1 MLPLAISPTAS
12 FTCITFVWWFP
23 TFSFNLH
30 PGVSVVPVSRLCPF
44 YFFFLFSLLHPLM
57 YACPSTVN
65 TKIYVLFTA
74 TATQSDIC
82 TVSQAV
88 SLLIR
93 LPFAVVRFLHTY
105 RNKWLVHH
113 SGTWV
118 AQNVVCAV
126 KAKFA
131 VQCFTDTERTIHA
144 EKRIKLKTLQCIK
157 RVNLIAHLFR
167 TTIMS

>member
-1 MLPLAISPTAS
+1 MISQQPVS
-12 FTCITFVWWFP
+12 HVWWFT
-23 TFSFNLH
+23 TFSFSLH
-30 PGVSVVPVSRLCPF
+30 SGVSVVPVYRLCPF

-65 TKIYVLFTA
+65 TKIYVLFTS

-82 TVSQAV
+82 PVSQAV

-93 LPFAVVRFLHTY
+93 PPFAVVRFLHIY

-113 SGTWV
+113 SGIWV

-126 KAKFA
+126 KARFA
-131 VQCFTDTERTIHA
+131 VQCFTDKKCTMHA
-144 EKRIKLKTLQCIK
+144 EKHIKLKTLQCIK

-167 TTIMS
+167 TTKMS